1 MQITIDMIKE
11 LREKTGCGIMDCRSA
26 LEKSNGD
33 MDLAMQELREKGL
46 KTAEKRADRVASEGR
61 LEVYIHSEGRL
72 VVMVE
77 LNCETDFVSKNDSF
91 LAFTKAVASLVA
103 EHNPADVAALS
114 ALPLSQDNF
123 GPSVEDVRKGL
134 IGKIGENLAVRRFK
148 RYAGGGQLAS
158 YLHGTRIGVIVE
170 FTGDEDA
177 QAKLLADIIKSEFR
191 VIGFREEEADLEDV
205 FLKLT
210 TGAVH

>member
-77 LNCETDFVSKNDSF
+77 LNCETDFVAKTASF
-91 LAFTKAVASLVA
+91 KELAHEIALQIAAAQPVYISEADIPAEVIEAETAAVAERVRAEGKPEAIIPKIVEGYLKKFKDEKVLLNQKYIRDESKTVADLITDKISSL
-103 EHNPADVAALS
+103 
-114 ALPLSQDNF
+114 
-123 GPSVEDVRKGL
+123 
-134 IGKIGENLAVRRFK
+134 GENLIVRRFVRWALGETTQPQK
-148 RYAGGGQLAS
+148 P
-158 YLHGTRIGVIVE
+158 VE
-170 FTGDEDA
+170 
-177 QAKLLADIIKSEFR
+177 
-191 VIGFREEEADLEDV
+191 
-205 FLKLT
+205 
-210 TGAVH
+210 

>member
-33 MDLAMQELREKGL
+33 MDLANARTRAKGL

-77 LNCETDFVSKNDSF
+77 LNCETDFVAKTASF
-91 LAFTKAVASLVA
+91 KALVRIRNRA
-103 EHNPADVAALS
+103 ADCRRAAC
-114 ALPLSQDNF
+114 
-123 GPSVEDVRKGL
+123 
-134 IGKIGENLAVRRFK
+134 
-148 RYAGGGQLAS
+148 
-158 YLHGTRIGVIVE
+158 LH
-170 FTGDEDA
+170 
-177 QAKLLADIIKSEFR
+177 FR
-191 VIGFREEEADLEDV
+191 SGYPC
-205 FLKLT
+205 
-210 TGAVH
+210 

>member
-77 LNCETDFVSKNDSF
+77 LNCETDFVAKTASF
-91 LAFTKAVASLVA
+91 KELAHEIALQIAAAQPVYISEADIPAEVIEAETTAVAERVRAEGKPEAIIPKIVEGYLKKFKDEKVLLNQKYIRDESKTVADLITDKISSL
-103 EHNPADVAALS
+103 
-114 ALPLSQDNF
+114 
-123 GPSVEDVRKGL
+123 
-134 IGKIGENLAVRRFK
+134 GENVIVRRFV
-148 RYAGGGQLAS
+148 RWALGETTQPQEP
-158 YLHGTRIGVIVE
+158 VE
-170 FTGDEDA
+170 
-177 QAKLLADIIKSEFR
+177 
-191 VIGFREEEADLEDV
+191 
-205 FLKLT
+205 
-210 TGAVH
+210 